1 MIWNIKK
8 IDIFTEKYKNQKIL
22 NFEGSQKNLFS
33 TFLNNDIIEY
43 LEKI

>member
-22 NFEGSQKNLFS
+22 NFEGSQKTYFPLF
-33 TFLNNDIIEY
+33 
-43 LEKI
+43 K